1 MPYPKKPTLSL
12 CCWDR
17 RPRPSRWC
25 GASIQGRCGSWP
37 QIGKEVPDGISLASA
52 HQSDAGAT
60 VLRPHD
66 PALKDT
72 PVWRGDRNEF
82 VRGDAVYFAQAKSA
96 IAQINKY
103 PRLYLR
109 ALKNQYR
116 DVDVAPERGPSLD
129 PLFKSLEGCAV
140 VGRLAGVLIGYMT
153 KWIVKH
159 L

>member
-1 MPYPKKPTLSL
+1 MMSLWVAGNGDDVLGCQKSIMHYPKLLQVTRS
-12 CCWDR
+12 
-17 RPRPSRWC
+17 
-25 GASIQGRCGSWP
+25 
-37 QIGKEVPDGISLASA
+37 
-52 HQSDAGAT
+52 T
-60 VLRPHD
+60 LRPTISSTD
-66 PALKDT
+66 
-72 PVWRGDRNEF
+72 RGLRAC
-82 VRGDAVYFAQAKSA
+82 DAVYFAQAKSA

-116 DVDVAPERGPSLD
+116 NVDVAPEREPSLD
-129 PLFKSLEGCAV
+129 PLFKSLEGRAV

>member
-1 MPYPKKPTLSL
+1 MSEVDYALPEAVAGDEVNFKTYYQLH
-12 CCWDR
+12 R
-17 RPRPSRWC
+17 QRPSRLRSFKA
-25 GASIQGRCGSWP
+25 GTTDRA
-37 QIGKEVPDGISLASA
+37 LAPA

-82 VRGDAVYFAQAKSA
+82 VRGEAVYFAQAKSA

-116 DVDVAPERGPSLD
+116 DVDVAPEREPSLD

-140 VGRLAGVLIGYMT
+140 VGKLAGVLIGYMT